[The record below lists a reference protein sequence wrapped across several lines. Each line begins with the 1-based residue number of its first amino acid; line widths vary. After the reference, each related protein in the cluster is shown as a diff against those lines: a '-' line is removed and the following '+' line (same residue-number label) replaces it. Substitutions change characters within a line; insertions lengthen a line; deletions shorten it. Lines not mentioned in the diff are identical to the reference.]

1 VKLFLI
7 DKQAYLVIVNNII
20 FRLKKLELVK
30 HVIINAL
37 PATMQILVF
46 LVEAISETLH
56 TLIVDVIII
65 MLKMALANMIVFLV
79 NINVMDV

>member
-1 VKLFLI
+1 
-7 DKQAYLVIVNNII
+7 VNNII

-79 NINVMDV
+79 NLNVMDV

>member
-79 NINVMDV
+79 NLNVMDV

>member
-1 VKLFLI
+1 
-7 DKQAYLVIVNNII
+7 VNNII

-46 LVEAISETLH
+46 LVEAISEILH

>member
-46 LVEAISETLH
+46 LVEAISEILH